1 MRCKSGPRPR
11 SPGGRKGT
19 SSRFKRRP
27 FAAQAEI
34 AGGRSRTARVHCAA
48 VAGERVKLQ
57 VQERESRGSAESRR
71 LRKQGLIP
79 GVLYGRGR
87 APHAICIPEREL
99 RRVLTGDGGLH
110 AILDVVLEGQK
121 TTHASIL
128 KSFQQDPVR
137 GGLIHVD
144 LQEVRLDQPIQ
155 ARVVVELLGEP
166 VGVTE
171 GGVLSQVNR
180 EVTVEALPMEIPEH
194 VELDVTGMAIGDTL
208 RLSDLPVQDG
218 IKFLDDPE
226 ETVLATV
233 TMPTRIVEPEP
244 EEVEGEELEEGE
256 LPEGE
261 VPEGEAAEAAAE
273 GEGEAP
279 AGEQEATEE

>member
-1 MRCKSGPRPR
+1 M
-11 SPGGRKGT
+11 
-19 SSRFKRRP
+19 
-27 FAAQAEI
+27 
-34 AGGRSRTARVHCAA
+34 
-48 VAGERVKLQ
+48 AGERVKLQ

-79 GVLYGRGR
+79 GVLYGRGKQ
-87 APHAICIPEREL
+87 PHAICIPEREL
-99 RRVLTGDGGLH
+99 RRVLTGQGGLH

-121 TTHASIL
+121 TTHPSIL
-128 KSFQQDPVR
+128 KDYQQHPVR
-137 GGLIHVD
+137 GGLLHVD

-155 ARVVVELLGEP
+155 ARVVVELVGEP

-180 EVTVEALPMEIPEH
+180 EITVEALPMEIPEH
-194 VELDVTGMAIGDTL
+194 LELDVTGMAIGDTL
-208 RLSDLPVQDG
+208 RLADMTEREGVRY
-218 IKFLDDPE
+218 LDDPE

-261 VPEGEAAEAAAE
+261 VPEGEEAPEGEAAAE
-273 GEGEAP
+273 GEEP
-279 AGEQEATEE
+279 SGEQESTED

>member
-1 MRCKSGPRPR
+1 M
-11 SPGGRKGT
+11 
-19 SSRFKRRP
+19 
-27 FAAQAEI
+27 
-34 AGGRSRTARVHCAA
+34 
-48 VAGERVKLQ
+48 AGERVKLQ

-79 GVLYGRGR
+79 GVLYGRGKS
-87 APHAICIPEREL
+87 PHAISVPEREL
-99 RRVLTGDGGLH
+99 RRVLTGEGGLH

-121 TTHASIL
+121 TTHPSIL
-128 KSFQQDPVR
+128 KEYQQHAVR

-155 ARVVVELLGEP
+155 ARVVVELVGEP
-166 VGVTE
+166 AGVTE

-180 EVTVEALPMEIPEH
+180 EITVEALPMEVPEH
-194 VELDVTGMAIGDTL
+194 LELDVSGMAIGDTL
-208 RLSDLPVQDG
+208 RLADLRVSERVAY
-218 IKFLDDPE
+218 LDDPE

-233 TMPTRIVEPEP
+233 TMPTRFVEPEP

-261 VPEGEAAEAAAE
+261 APEGEEAPEGAAEAPAESDAEAAG
-273 GEGEAP
+273 GEGT
-279 AGEQEATEE
+279 TEG